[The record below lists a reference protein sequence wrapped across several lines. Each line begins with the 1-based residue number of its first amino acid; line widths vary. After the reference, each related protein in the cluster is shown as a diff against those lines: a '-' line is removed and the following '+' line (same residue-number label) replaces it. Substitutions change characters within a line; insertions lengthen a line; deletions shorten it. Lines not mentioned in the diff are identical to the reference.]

1 MNTKIGTSFGLALLM
16 AIGVIVTMLA
26 LGMFSAKPAVAD
38 HMAATVTLE
47 PTKARAIAAY
57 TIVFD
62 GSTGANLEKGESI
75 TVTFNASTGVPS
87 SIAASAIKLKTDDVA
102 GGSGVADRLVS
113 ADAVT
118 VSGKAITITVPD
130 MDPDPGTGDDA
141 IAAGATVT
149 IIITQAA
156 GIQNPNKHGLYD
168 LDVKTTQDPV
178 NAESDDY
185 AIFAFVSFTPS
196 SAQRG
201 ATVTISGG
209 GFEKNCVVCIIRINP
224 QNDPNSTP
232 TTGNAGSGSIN
243 ANGEFAGTFVPSSS
257 TTSGFIWVEDS
268 EGFSWPSSS
277 TWTQSPGA
285 TPRVT
290 TATPGST
297 VSVDLV
303 DYTDSGRIATVVI
316 GGDLV
321 TTPFT
326 NAGLSSSGGTT
337 SLDPFKFVV
346 PTGTVA
352 GTYKVVITDN
362 AGESASFSV
371 ELVIRVLT
379 ITPATAVPGQNITVS
394 GTGFTKNGTIDEGD
408 LTATAGGDTAEMN
421 PSTDI
426 SISSTGAF
434 DFATTLPTDEDFADT
449 GSNAIK
455 IEASDGTLEGSS
467 TSSGFSRTPR
477 TLTLS
482 PSTASPGESVT
493 VTVTGMTV
501 DNNEAGIDE
510 NAEFTI
516 EAVGLE
522 FSGNTTFPINSD
534 GAGTG
539 SVTIPIGT
547 DPSTILF
554 TAEDN
559 AAALNDDATENRS
572 ATANLVVPTGTVAV
586 DPAEAS
592 TGNFITVSGSAFPPN
607 SVGTA
612 LTFGGASAFPP
623 GGFSTDSNG
632 DFSVLVEVPP
642 ASGGGSLT
650 PGTKIIKVAI
660 GQVEGSTTRFAVPD
674 PTIVITPSEVTV
686 EDIATITGTGFDSL
700 VTATALT
707 IGNTVVMPSPAP
719 RAGRNGDITAEI
731 LIPLFNPG
739 VYIVV
744 MSTGD
749 DFSAA
754 GTITVLAAGSKA
766 ASTAADAKDV
776 FADVINNG
784 DNLVRVW
791 RYDNSAISADKEP
804 WTFYDPKFE
813 DASTLKKTGA
823 GDIVWIN
830 VINEQKFQGQTLFAG
845 WNLILLK

>member
-1 MNTKIGTSFGLALLM
+1 MNTKIGKSFGLVLLM
-16 AIGVIVTMLA
+16 VAGVIGAMLV
-26 LGMFSAKPAVAD
+26 LGMFSAKPAGAD
-38 HMAATVTLE
+38 HEAADVTLD
-47 PTKARAIAAY
+47 PTKARSIGAY
-57 TIVFD
+57 TIVFVAN
-62 GSTGANLEKGESI
+62 TGDALEVGDSI
-75 TVTFNASTGVPS
+75 TVTFNTSTGVPS
-87 SIAASAIKLKTDDVA
+87 SIASSAIKLK
-102 GGSGVADRLVS
+102 ADGPGQLVS
-113 ADAVT
+113 AGAVT

-130 MDPDPGTGDDA
+130 MDPATTGDDA

-149 IIITQAA
+149 ITITQGA
-156 GIQNPNKHGLYD
+156 GIQNPNKHGDYH
-168 LDVKTTQDPV
+168 LDVKTTQHPE
-178 NAESDDY
+178 NAESVGY
-185 AIFAFVSFTPS
+185 AIDAFVSSPP
-196 SAQRG
+196 AAKRG
-201 ATVTISGG
+201 STVTVTGV
-209 GFEKNCVVCIIRINP
+209 GFEKNCSLCIIRINP
-224 QNDPNSTP
+224 QNISTP

-257 TTSGFIWVEDS
+257 TKSGFIWVEDS

-290 TATPGST
+290 TVSPGST
-297 VSVDLV
+297 VNVDLV
-303 DYTDSGRIATVVI
+303 DYTRSENISRVSFSGA
-316 GGDLV
+316 DAS
-321 TTPFT
+321 FT
-326 NAGLSSSGGTT
+326 ALRLSSSGGTT

-346 PTGTVA
+346 PHNTVA
-352 GTYKVVITDN
+352 GTHKVVIRDL
-362 AGESASFSV
+362 AGKTASFSLEV
-371 ELVIRVLT
+371 VIRVLT

-394 GTGFTKNGTIDEGD
+394 GIGFTKNGTIGEGD
-408 LTATAGGDTAEMN
+408 LTATASGDLAEIN
-421 PSTDI
+421 PSTAI
-426 SISSTGAF
+426 SIDSTGAF
-434 DFATTLPTDEDFADT
+434 AFATTLPTEEDFADT
-449 GSNAIK
+449 SSNAIK
-455 IEASDGTLEGSS
+455 IEASDGTLEGAS

-477 TLTLS
+477 TLTLD
-482 PSTASPGESVT
+482 PPTASPGKSVT
-493 VTVTGMTV
+493 VIVTGMTV

-516 EAVGLE
+516 MAAGLE
-522 FSGNTTFPINSD
+522 FTGNTTFPINSD
-534 GAGTG
+534 GVGTG
-539 SVTIPIGT
+539 TVTIPIGIN
-547 DPSTILF
+547 PSTILI

-660 GQVEGSTTRFAVPD
+660 GQAEGSTIGFAVPD

-749 DFSAA
+749 DFSAT

-830 VINEQKFQGQTLFAG
+830 VINKQEFQGQTLFAG

>member
-1 MNTKIGTSFGLALLM
+1 MNTKIGKSFGLVLLM
-16 AIGVIVTMLA
+16 VAGVIGAMLV
-26 LGMFSAKPAVAD
+26 LGMFSAKPAGAYPAGAD
-38 HMAATVTLE
+38 HEAVVVTLD
-47 PTKARAIAAY
+47 PTKARSIGAY
-57 TIVFD
+57 TIVFVAN
-62 GSTGANLEKGESI
+62 TGAALEVGDSI
-75 TVTFNASTGVPS
+75 TVTFNTSTGVPS
-87 SIAASAIKLKTDDVA
+87 SIASSAIKLKADGVA
-102 GGSGVADRLVS
+102 GDGRPGQLVS
-113 ADAVT
+113 AGAVT

-130 MDPDPGTGDDA
+130 MDPAATGDDA
-141 IAAGATVT
+141 IAADATVT
-149 IIITQAA
+149 ITITQGA
-156 GIQNPNKHGLYD
+156 GIQNPNKHGDYH
-168 LDVKTTQDPV
+168 LDVKTSQHTE
-178 NAESDDY
+178 NAESVGY
-185 AIFAFVSFTPS
+185 AITAFVSSPP
-196 SAQRG
+196 AAKRG
-201 ATVTISGG
+201 STVTVTGV
-209 GFEKNCVVCIIRINP
+209 GFEKNCVLCIIRINP

-290 TATPGST
+290 TASPGST
-297 VSVDLV
+297 VNVDLV
-303 DYTDSGRIATVVI
+303 DYTGSENISLVSFSGVDAS
-316 GGDLV
+316 
-321 TTPFT
+321 FT
-326 NAGLSSSGGTT
+326 ALGLSSSGGTT

-346 PTGTVA
+346 PHDTVA
-352 GTYKVVITDN
+352 GTHKVVIGDLDGKT
-362 AGESASFSV
+362 ASFSLEV
-371 ELVIRVLT
+371 VIRVLT

-394 GTGFTKNGTIDEGD
+394 GIGFTKNGTIGEGD
-408 LTATAGGDTAEMN
+408 LTATASGDLAEIN
-421 PSTDI
+421 PSTAI

-434 DFATTLPTDEDFADT
+434 DFATTLPTEEDFADT
-449 GSNAIK
+449 SSNAIK
-455 IEASDGTLEGSS
+455 IEVSDGTLEGAS

-477 TLTLS
+477 TLTLD
-482 PSTASPGESVT
+482 PPTASPGKSVT
-493 VTVTGMTV
+493 VIVTGMTV

-516 EAVGLE
+516 MAAGLE
-522 FSGNTTFPINSD
+522 FTGNTTFPINSD
-534 GAGTG
+534 GVGTG
-539 SVTIPIGT
+539 TVTIPIGT

>member
-1 MNTKIGTSFGLALLM
+1 MNTKIGKSFGLVLLM
-16 AIGVIVTMLA
+16 VAGVIGAMLV
-26 LGMFSAKPAVAD
+26 LGMFSAKPAGAD
-38 HMAATVTLE
+38 HEAVVVTLD
-47 PTKARAIAAY
+47 PTKARSIGAY
-57 TIVFD
+57 TIVFVAN
-62 GSTGANLEKGESI
+62 TGAALEVGDSI
-75 TVTFNASTGVPS
+75 TVTFNTSTGVPS
-87 SIAASAIKLKTDDVA
+87 SIASSAIKLKADGVA
-102 GGSGVADRLVS
+102 GDGRPGQLVS
-113 ADAVT
+113 AGAVT

-130 MDPDPGTGDDA
+130 MDPAATGDDA
-141 IAAGATVT
+141 IAADATVT
-149 IIITQAA
+149 ITITQGA
-156 GIQNPNKHGLYD
+156 GIQNPNKHGDYH
-168 LDVKTTQDPV
+168 LDVKTSQHTE
-178 NAESDDY
+178 NAESVGY
-185 AIFAFVSFTPS
+185 AITAFVSSPP
-196 SAQRG
+196 AAKRG
-201 ATVTISGG
+201 STVTVTGV
-209 GFEKNCVVCIIRINP
+209 GFEKNCALCIIRINP

-547 DPSTILF
+547 NPSTILF

-559 AAALNDDATENRS
+559 ANALNDDATENRT
-572 ATANLVVPTGTVAV
+572 ATANLTVPAGTVSV

-592 TGNFITVSGSAFPPN
+592 TGTFITISGSAFPPN
-607 SVGTA
+607 SFGTS
-612 LTFGGASAFPP
+612 LTFAGASAFPP

-632 DFSVLVEVPP
+632 EFSMLVEVPP
-642 ASGGGSLT
+642 ASGGGSLP
-650 PGTKIIKVAI
+650 PGNKIIKVAV
-660 GQVEGSTTRFAVPD
+660 GQITGSTTGFAIPD
-674 PTIVITPSEVTV
+674 PEIVISPSQAMV
-686 EDIATITGTGFDSL
+686 EGLVMITGTGFNSL
-700 VTATALT
+700 ANVTALT
-707 IGNTVVMPSPAP
+707 IGDGTSVLPSPAP
-719 RAGRNGDITAEI
+719 RSGRNGDVTAEFV
-731 LIPLFNPG
+731 LPLFNPG
-739 VYIVV
+739 TYVVV
-744 MSTGD
+744 MSTGTS
-749 DFSAA
+749 FSAT
-754 GTITVLAAGSKA
+754 GTIVVIASGATPA
-766 ASTAADAKDV
+766 ASTTATEEV
-776 FADVINNG
+776 FADVISNG

-791 RYDNSAISADKEP
+791 RFNSETKE
-804 WTFYDPKFE
+804 WSFFDPKEVFA
-813 DASTLKKTGA
+813 DANTLLKTGA
-823 GDIVWIN
+823 GDILWVS
-830 VINEQKFQGQTLFAG
+830 VIVEQEFEHARGTTLFPG
-845 WNLILLK
+845 WNQIVLK